1 MKFQMNNSGIITTKE
16 TMRSKNNKVAGLIKQ
31 LSEMNKQAF
40 RFACLLQAACCFSLV
55 SQKVLRV
62 SFLFLLITVFFSC
75 NSEQLDDCFT
85 KTGADITEER
95 PAEYFHS
102 IELYNNVNLVLV
114 PGNTPFLEIKGGENL
129 LPAIKTEIKDS
140 TLIIR
145 NTLKCNWTRSFDREI
160 TVYATAPALREI
172 RYEGSG
178 DIKTSGQI
186 KLDSLQLNIWGG
198 AGSFELDLDVS
209 KLKLAMHYG
218 TVDLTVKG
226 KALITTIFA
235 NSYGP
240 FYCNELISN
249 IAYVRNSGTNQVYVY
264 AKHILEVEIAS
275 VGDIFYY
282 GNPYDL
288 KSNIT
293 GSGKLVKGD

>member
-31 LSEMNKQAF
+31 LSEMNKRAF
-40 RFACLLQAACCFSLV
+40 RFAGLLQAACCFSLV

-62 SFLFLLITVFFSC
+62 SFLILLITVLFSC

-95 PAEYFHS
+95 AAEYFHS
-102 IELYNNVNLVLV
+102 IELYNNINLVLV
-114 PGNTPFLEIKGGENL
+114 PGNTPFLEIKGGKNL

-178 DIKTSGQI
+178 DIRTEGQI
-186 KLDSLQLNIWGG
+186 KLDSLQVNIWGG
-198 AGSFELDLDVS
+198 AGSFDLDLDVT

-240 FYCNELISN
+240 FYCSELISN

-264 AKHILEVEIAS
+264 AKHILEVEITS

-282 GNPYDL
+282 GNPYDI
-288 KSNIT
+288 KMNVT
-293 GSGKLVKGD
+293 GAGKLIKID

>member
-1 MKFQMNNSGIITTKE
+1 
-16 TMRSKNNKVAGLIKQ
+16 MRSKNNKVAGLIKQ
-31 LSEMNKQAF
+31 LSEMNKRAF
-40 RFACLLQAACCFSLV
+40 RFAGLLQAACCFSLV
-55 SQKVLRV
+55 SGKVLRV
-62 SFLFLLITVFFSC
+62 SFLILLITVLFSC

-95 PAEYFHS
+95 TTEYFHR
-102 IELYNNVNLVLV
+102 IELYDNVNLVLV
-114 PGNTPFLEIKGGENL
+114 PGNTPFLEIKGGKNL

-178 DIKTSGQI
+178 DIRTKGQI
-186 KLDSLQLNIWGG
+186 KLDSLQVNIWGG
-198 AGSFELDLDVS
+198 AGSFDLDLDVT

-240 FYCNELISN
+240 FYCSELISN

-264 AKHILEVEIAS
+264 AKHILEVEITS

-282 GNPYDL
+282 GNPYDI
-288 KSNIT
+288 KMNVT
-293 GSGKLVKGD
+293 GAGKLIKID